1 MKVFSVLVA
10 FVLLQAIMCEV
21 EGVSVLKLQQAFNKS
36 LPYLKAFNPGKIKL
50 SASNKFTGLYLNFSN
65 FTHNNIQFKYDEFNI
80 LQIKFVN
87 LKATLTG
94 KYLVRT
100 GNLFKKNIYTTFNA
114 NLDKISWATSFSVKV
129 DHLTTGKKDLKYK
142 MYGDG
147 DFSVNVEK
155 IALKHYTE
163 KDLQVKSAKGEILH
177 LNFDGFKEFLR
188 KSVKLT
194 LDDLKNELNKS

>member
-21 EGVSVLKLQQAFNKS
+21 EGVSVLKLQQAFNRS
-36 LPYLKAFNPGKIKL
+36 LPYLKAFHPGKIKL
-50 SASNKFTGLYLNFSN
+50 APANKFGNVYLNFTN
-65 FTHNNIQFKYDEFNI
+65 FTHHNIQFKYDEFNI

-94 KYLVRT
+94 RYLVKS
-100 GNLFKKNIYTTFNA
+100 GILFKKNIYA
-114 NLDKISWATSFSVKV
+114 NFQAQLNKISWATSFSVKV

-155 IALKHYTE
+155 LALKHYTE
-163 KDLQVKSAKGEILH
+163 KDLQVKSAKAEIKH
-177 LNFDGFKEFLR
+177 LNFDSFKDFLR
-188 KSVKLT
+188 KSVTLT
-194 LDDLKNELNKS
+194 LDNLKNDLK

>member
-36 LPYLKAFNPGKIKL
+36 LPYLKALNPGRIKL
-50 SASNKFTGLYLNFSN
+50 AAANKFTTLYLNFTN

-94 KYLVRT
+94 KYLVKST
-100 GNLFKKNIYTTFNA
+100 GLFKKVYTNFQAQLN
-114 NLDKISWATSFSVKV
+114 KISWATSFSVKV
-129 DHLTTGKKDLKYK
+129 DQLTTGKKDLKYK

-147 DFSVNVEK
+147 DFSLNVEK

-163 KDLQVKSAKGEILH
+163 KDLQVKTAKGEIKG
-177 LNFDGFKEFLR
+177 LNFNGLKEFLR

-194 LDDLKNELNKS
+194 LDTLKNELK